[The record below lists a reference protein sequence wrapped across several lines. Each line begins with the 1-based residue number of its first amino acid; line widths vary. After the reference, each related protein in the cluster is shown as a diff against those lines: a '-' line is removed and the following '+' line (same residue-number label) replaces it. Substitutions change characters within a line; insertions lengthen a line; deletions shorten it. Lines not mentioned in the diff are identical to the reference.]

1 MMLTDNSP
9 DAQDQTL
16 QPEVSGRQKRD
27 EDDITQSIESW
38 ANRVKSSRQSLLT
51 VQLGQRGK
59 PCLAYTYLERELGC
73 PGSVFYSRGD
83 ILDSVLQKMID
94 ENIVV
99 PEHPSIANEWR
110 RKLLFWYEGLSETEK
125 KEIPVVAQVISS
137 RASLFDM
144 DGMKNLKWAR
154 AKLPLGSVRKPKK
167 YDFL

>member
-1 MMLTDNSP
+1 MLTDNSP

-73 PGSVFYSRGD
+73 PEACFTRV
-83 ILDSVLQKMID
+83 
-94 ENIVV
+94 
-99 PEHPSIANEWR
+99 
-110 RKLLFWYEGLSETEK
+110 
-125 KEIPVVAQVISS
+125 VISS
-137 RASLFDM
+137 ILF
-144 DGMKNLKWAR
+144 
-154 AKLPLGSVRKPKK
+154 SRK
-167 YDFL
+167 